1 MASKQAS
8 DDLST
13 VRENLEDIIKLKEN
27 ESLARVDEMKKS
39 MKEIDVT
46 LECLKS
52 KQNNCDNLA
61 KANRSWLTEMSD
73 DFGNQFQELK
83 EQGFN
88 NARDRQNIKEQI
100 NQMQT
105 RIDEENH
112 LTRANLEVHSFQ
124 YFSLLTFSSLL
135 YFTRLDEYYDHNVRY
150 KLQKKVKYLLSKWSE
165 SSIPSCRTF
174 GGCWRKML
182 KSAQRSCKEL
192 VTTKLPATKRTK
204 ILRRR

>member
-1 MASKQAS
+1 MNSELETKIEKAKSEQEVNHNESLSKIEMASKQAS

-13 VRENLEDIIKLKEN
+13 VRENLEDMIKVKEK
-27 ESLARVDEMKKS
+27 ETLEKVDELKKNI
-39 MKEIDVT
+39 KEIDVT

-52 KQNNCDNLA
+52 KLTNCDSLA

-88 NARDRQNIKEQI
+88 NSRDRQNIKEQI

-112 LTRANLEVHSFQ
+112 LTRENIEVHSYSILLSANFK
-124 YFSLLTFSSLL
+124 FSLVFYKIGGVLRSQCSL
-135 YFTRLDEYYDHNVRY
+135 
-150 KLQKKVKYLLSKWSE
+150 
-165 SSIPSCRTF
+165 
-174 GGCWRKML
+174 
-182 KSAQRSCKEL
+182 
-192 VTTKLPATKRTK
+192 
-204 ILRRR
+204 